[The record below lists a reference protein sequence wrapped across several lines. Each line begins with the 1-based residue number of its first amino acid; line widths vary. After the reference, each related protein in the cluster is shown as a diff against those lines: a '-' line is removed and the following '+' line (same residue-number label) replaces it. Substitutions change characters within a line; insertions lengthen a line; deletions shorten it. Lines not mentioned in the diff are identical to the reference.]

1 MVCVMRVCQVL
12 VAAPVSLD
20 IKVQTVTEVSLLV
33 TCQLGLLPALFPV
46 VCTRYLCSL
55 SHLRTRRGH
64 LLCCRAS

>member
-1 MVCVMRVCQVL
+1 MRVCQAL

-20 IKVQTVTEVSLLV
+20 IKVQTVIEVSLLV
-33 TCQLGLLPALFPV
+33 TCTSCQLGLLTALFPV
-46 VCTRYLCSL
+46 VCTRYLRLL